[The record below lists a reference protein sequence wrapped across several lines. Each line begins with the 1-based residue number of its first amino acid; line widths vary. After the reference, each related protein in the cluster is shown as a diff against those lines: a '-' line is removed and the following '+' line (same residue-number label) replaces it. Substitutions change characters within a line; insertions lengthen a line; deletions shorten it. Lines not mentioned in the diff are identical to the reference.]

1 MIKLSDLRVPLT
13 FKEDNLKSVVAKKLG
28 TLEKN
33 VDRVVILKKSLDAR
47 KKDDLAYIYTVGVK
61 VNNLKGLKASNTF
74 EEEEC
79 GLEYLNLQPLDKNKV
94 IAVVGTGP
102 AGLFSALTLL
112 ERGVKPVIF
121 ERGYEVERRN
131 AEIEKLN
138 LTGQLNER
146 CNVQFGEGGAGT
158 YSDGKLNTGTKS
170 PYIKTVLKEFVK
182 FGAPSEILY
191 LNKPHIGTDN
201 LRIIVKNM
209 REYIQ
214 SLGGKFYFGTKVD
227 DFSVKDG
234 KVDKLYY
241 SGENKGELQ
250 VDGAI
255 FAIGH
260 SARDTFEML
269 FNKGVIMERKPFS
282 MGVRIEHLQEDIN
295 LAQYGKK
302 EGISLPA
309 ADYKLATHLKNGR
322 GVYTFCMCPG
332 GEVVCA
338 ASEQG
343 QMAVNGMSYFSRS
356 GKNANSALLV
366 SVNPED
372 FGEGNALAGVELQ
385 RKYERLAFQKA
396 LGYKG
401 AVQRF
406 EDAKNGA
413 KVNVL
418 GNVLPSIKSGYTL
431 CEIKNCL
438 PNYVFDGVLE
448 GILEFGKKIKG
459 FDHPDGVLTA
469 IESRSSSPVRILRDE
484 NFNSSIK
491 GLYPCGEGAGY
502 AGGITSAAVDGIK
515 TALSVK

>member
-1 MIKLSDLRVPLT
+1 MIKLSDLRMPLT
-13 FKEDNLKSVVAKKLG
+13 FKEDNLKSVVAKKIG

-33 VDRVVILKKSLDAR
+33 VEKVVILKKSLDAR
-47 KKDDLAYIYTVGVK
+47 KKDDLAYIYTVAVK
-61 VNNLKGLKASNTF
+61 VNNLKGIKLSDNF
-74 EEEEC
+74 EEEKC
-79 GLEYLNLQPLDKNKV
+79 GLEYLGLEPLDKNKV
-94 IAVVGTGP
+94 IAVIGSGP

-121 ERGYEVERRN
+121 ERGYDVDRRN

-138 LTGQLNER
+138 LTGQLNEK

-170 PYIKTVLKEFVK
+170 PFIKTVLKEFVK

-201 LRIIVKNM
+201 LRVIVKNM
-209 REYIQ
+209 REYIK

-234 KVDKLYY
+234 KIDKLYY
-241 SGENKGELQ
+241 SGENNGELQ

-269 FNKGVIMERKPFS
+269 FNKGVFMERKPFS
-282 MGVRIEHLQEDIN
+282 MGVRIEHLQENIN
-295 LAQYGKK
+295 LAQYGRKD
-302 EGISLPA
+302 GINLPP
-309 ADYKLATHLKNGR
+309 ADYKLATHLNNGR

-343 QMAVNGMSYFSRS
+343 QMAVNGMSYFSRN

-385 RKYERLAFQKA
+385 RKYERLSYENA

-406 EDAKNGA
+406 EDAKTGVKSNSVGS
-413 KVNVL
+413 
-418 GNVLPSIKSGYTL
+418 VLPSIKSGYTL
-431 CEIKNCL
+431 CNIKDCL
-438 PNYVFDGVLE
+438 PNYVFDGVIE
-448 GILEFGKKIKG
+448 GVMQFGKKIKG
-459 FDHPDGVLTA
+459 FDHPDSILTA
-469 IESRSSSPVRILRDE
+469 IESRSSSPVRIVRDE
-484 NFNSSIK
+484 SFNSSVK